1 MSKVGIMMDTDR
13 SDGRLSAHFGKA
25 EWMMLADPE
34 EKSLEFV
41 RNEGGGGHGAVET
54 AIRHGC
60 GHLVFTH
67 IGEGAL
73 RLLGS
78 ANIHGWM
85 APARTTGLEAL
96 RLFAESQLRPATAA
110 DAHPPT
116 HSCCHG
122 GAHSG
127 AGCCSGHGTGEHRRT
142 ATGG

>member
-25 EWMMLADPE
+25 EWMMMADPAS
-34 EKSLEFV
+34 KTLEFV
-41 RNEGGGGHGAVET
+41 RNEGGGHGAVET
-54 AIRHGC
+54 AIRLGC
-60 GHLVFTH
+60 AHLVFTN

-73 RLLGS
+73 KHLGT
-78 ANIHGWM
+78 NHICGWI
-85 APARTTGLEAL
+85 APATTTGLEAL
-96 RLFAESQLRPATAA
+96 RLFSESQLRPATAA

-127 AGCCSGHGTGEHRRT
+127 AGCCSGHGPEEHRGSGC
-142 ATGG
+142 GG